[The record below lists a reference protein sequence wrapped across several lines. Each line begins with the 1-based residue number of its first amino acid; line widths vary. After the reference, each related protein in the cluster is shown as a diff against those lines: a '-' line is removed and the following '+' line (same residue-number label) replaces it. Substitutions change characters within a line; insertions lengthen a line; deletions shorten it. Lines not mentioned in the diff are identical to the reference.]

1 MTTTASLTDR
11 LSDTK
16 NGLAEIAPAHLFS
29 VFSDEQARLDRTTD
43 RTRHVSVGDT
53 VPPFSLPTADGTTVD
68 LDAVLAGGPAVLV
81 FYRGAWCPY
90 CNVAL
95 RAYRDEVL
103 PQLTEQGVTLVAI
116 SPQGPEGSLTTAK
129 TNGLAFPVLTDTGSA
144 YARQLGIVFELTDDV
159 QQAQQAF
166 GNDFARI
173 NAGGE
178 WQLPM
183 PTVLVISQDRTVRF
197 VDIRPDYTTRTEPAA
212 ILAAVTQVLDPTAA

>member
-129 TNGLAFPVLTDTGSA
+129 EWWWILNLVNRPNVGILWNVANAASVGFVASSRTRRSFDASTLPSFFCASAATASAFLESES
-144 YARQLGIVFELTDDV
+144 I
-159 QQAQQAF
+159 
-166 GNDFARI
+166 ARI
-173 NAGGE
+173 SFAAASNTESDAFCAA
-178 WQLPM
+178 
-183 PTVLVISQDRTVRF
+183 RTL
-197 VDIRPDYTTRTEPAA
+197 
-212 ILAAVTQVLDPTAA
+212 ILQ